1 MKKLISIVCLVAL
14 LLSTSSLAYFYWV
27 QEHLHESKVFAQIK
41 AGTFKEDDHC
51 HQLITFEVKD
61 KFVLPE
67 GYDWE
72 EEGREFTFKG
82 MLYDVVAIEPSLNG
96 WKIKAISDEAE
107 ALIVSNQ
114 SKTQLDS
121 QGNPK
126 NSNHGFKIN
135 IASIVFD
142 FNEST
147 ETIIDGQIKAPMYSA
162 YIPMVS
168 QAYFGIT
175 IPPPKLG

>member
-1 MKKLISIVCLVAL
+1 
-14 LLSTSSLAYFYWV
+14 
-27 QEHLHESKVFAQIK
+27 LHESKVFAQIK
-41 AGTFKEDDHC
+41 AGTFKEDDYC
-51 HQLITFEVKD
+51 HQLIAFEVKD

-67 GYDWE
+67 GYAWE

-147 ETIIDGQIKAPMYSA
+147 ETIIDWQIKAPMYSA

-168 QAYFGIT
+168 QAYFCIT